1 MTENQK
7 TFCEEYVKCYNKA
20 KAYHIAYPNASIEN
34 CRKAAY
40 HLFKKQDVQDY
51 IKLLQEEAIREFGNI
66 SDLIAKELLDD
77 ITYRD
82 EDGNHSSGWQKS
94 VDLLSKNLGL
104 QKQDI
109 SVKTTTITVDI
120 DE

>member
-1 MTENQK
+1 MNEQQK
-7 TFCEEYVKCYNKA
+7 KFCEEYVKCYNA
-20 KAYHIAYPNASIEN
+20 TKAYSIAYPDANYN
-34 CRKAAY
+34 TCRKNSSMLLKHEELREYIQKLQADAVKAFGDAAA
-40 HLFKKQDVQDY
+40 LM
-51 IKLLQEEAIREFGNI
+51 
-66 SDLIAKELLDD
+66 AKELLED
-77 ITYRD
+77 IVYRD
-82 EDGNHSSGWQKS
+82 EDGNKSPGWQKS